1 MIKAVKRIV
10 KSASNVHRPDGRPN
24 VFLYSTPRSGSTWL
38 MELIWS
44 QPGFKT
50 CNQALYL
57 ENPVVRKHLGISEW
71 DELYSVDA
79 TEKLRSYLQRLCDG
93 RLGFTN
99 PNPVRRYYRPIT
111 HRIVFKEIHASADR
125 INWVR
130 DTFNARV
137 VYLIR
142 HPIAVTISSERWPTL
157 PSFLT
162 SDYRRHFS
170 EEQLERAQ
178 RILTKGTD
186 LDRGVLSWCL
196 QNAVALQEATPDW
209 AVVSYEQLVVDP
221 DPVIRELTDKLA
233 LSDPERMRRRLG
245 VPSVNVRF
253 KSTEETRRL
262 LSEGGADKRSYLVD
276 KWRKKVDR
284 REEARVMKILDIFG
298 LDVYRDGEALPD
310 KRIWIHREPPIEDPA
325 EGEGRARPVIRTT

>member
-1 MIKAVKRIV
+1 M
-10 KSASNVHRPDGRPN
+10 GR
-24 VFLYSTPRSGSTWL
+24 
-38 MELIWS
+38 
-44 QPGFKT
+44 
-50 CNQALYL
+50 AL
-57 ENPVVRKHLGISEW
+57 H
-71 DELYSVDA
+71 VDA

-142 HPIAVTISSERWPTL
+142 HPIAVTISSERWPAL
-157 PSFLT
+157 SSFLT

-170 EEQLERAQ
+170 EEQLERA
-178 RILTKGTD
+178 RRVLTKGTD

-209 AVVSYEQLVVDP
+209 AVVSYRRLRRRP
-221 DPVIRELTDKLA
+221 DPGRSASSPTSWPYRTRSGCDDGSA
-233 LSDPERMRRRLG
+233 FP
-245 VPSVNVRF
+245 PSTCGSR

-262 LSEGGADKRSYLVD
+262 LSKGGADKRSYLVE

-284 REEARVMKILDIFG
+284 RRG
-298 LDVYRDGEALPD
+298 SSGS
-310 KRIWIHREPPIEDPA
+310 
-325 EGEGRARPVIRTT
+325 

>member
-10 KSASNVHRPDGRPN
+10 KSVSNVHRPDGRPN
-24 VFLYSTPRSGSTWL
+24 VFLFSTPRSGSTWL
-38 MELIWS
+38 MELIWT
-44 QPGFKT
+44 QPGFKY

-57 ENPVVRKHLGISEW
+57 DNPVVRKHLGISEW

-142 HPIAVTISSERWPTL
+142 HPIAVAISSERWPTL

-162 SDYRRHFS
+162 SDYRHHFS

-178 RILTKGTD
+178 RIAHER
-186 LDRGVLSWCL
+186 DRSGPRRPV
-196 QNAVALQEATPDW
+196 
-209 AVVSYEQLVVDP
+209 VVS
-221 DPVIRELTDKLA
+221 A
-233 LSDPERMRRRLG
+233 ERRCAPRGHAGLG
-245 VPSVNVRF
+245 
-253 KSTEETRRL
+253 RRL
-262 LSEGGADKRSYLVD
+262 L
-276 KWRKKVDR
+276 
-284 REEARVMKILDIFG
+284 
-298 LDVYRDGEALPD
+298 
-310 KRIWIHREPPIEDPA
+310 
-325 EGEGRARPVIRTT
+325 